1 MNNEDR
7 CFCELAPL
15 YVLGLLSEADRA
27 WVEQQASVS
36 SDLAAELAELEM
48 TVGAIPYGAPLV
60 PVPPD
65 LKERLF
71 QRLSQSILGT
81 EIVSVPDEIDTP
93 LESASV
99 PTRVQEHDLIPT
111 TANRRRSV
119 IWLQAVS
126 VIAALALITLL
137 VDNYRL
143 RQDAQ
148 ETKAVIAAL
157 QQPHTIVYPLK
168 GTEKAEN
175 ASGSLVVNS
184 SQKAVTLLAQNL
196 AKLPIGQMYRLWAMP
211 KGMTKPVYCGQFNG
225 SSGKTTTHW
234 TVPNTACNTQV
245 SQMLV
250 TAEAET
256 APPVPTGPLV
266 MKSAL

>member
-36 SDLAAELAELEM
+36 PDLAAELAELEI
-48 TVGAIPYGAPLV
+48 TVDAIPYGAPLV
-60 PVPPD
+60 PVPSD

-71 QRLSQSILGT
+71 QRLSQPMLET
-81 EIVSVPDEIDTP
+81 EVVSTPDEVVTP
-93 LESASV
+93 FESASA
-99 PTRVQEHDLIPT
+99 PARVQAHDRIPT
-111 TANRRRSV
+111 TTNRRRNV
-119 IWLQAVS
+119 IWLQAGG
-126 VIAALALITLL
+126 VIAALALTTLL

-148 ETKAVIAAL
+148 GTKAVIAAL
-157 QQPHTIVYPLK
+157 QQPNTIVYPLK

-184 SQKAVTLLAQNL
+184 SQKAVTLLVQNL
-196 AKLPIGQMYRLWAMP
+196 VKLPIGQVYRLWAMP

-234 TVPNTACNTQV
+234 TVPDAACNTQV
-245 SQMLV
+245 SQMLI

-256 APPVPTGPLV
+256 APPVPAGPLV
-266 MKSAL
+266 MKSTL